1 MTHSIKP
8 LQSGYQMHISLFE
21 CVVFQIFCQFVFI
34 LTNIQFIHYY
44 FLLNESFSLKYQK
57 RYIVTGTSN
66 HAFLTKVICVHL

>member
-8 LQSGYQMHISLFE
+8 LHSGYQMHISLFE
-21 CVVFQIFCQFVFI
+21 YVAFQIFCQFVFI
-34 LTNIQFIHYY
+34 LTNIYFINYDL
-44 FLLNESFSLKYQK
+44 LLNASFTLKYQK